1 MRVVSLD
8 SKSKFY
14 SIIDKLVEFNK
25 VSHAYL
31 VEVDDYDE
39 DFKCILDF
47 VKLILCKKDKKRC
60 SDLNCSN
67 CNICRLVD
75 TDNYVDLK
83 IIEPDGSMIKKK
95 QMLDLQDEFNN
106 KSLLD
111 NKRIYIIKEA
121 DKLNQSSANTILKF
135 LEEPEDDIV
144 AILVT
149 NNRYSVIE
157 TILSRCQILSL
168 KKLVLTDIEDE
179 VIDLLDYIVGKS
191 KLFINYQEIFSNI
204 LPDKVIA
211 KERLLKLEE
220 VLVNYL
226 KHLSCSDFECNDSV
240 LTILKDVK
248 LMQITNYISII
259 EGELAKLEYNVNYKL
274 WLDSLFAKLI
284 IGG

>member
-1 MRVVSLD
+1 MD

-226 KHLSCSDFECNDSV
+226 KHLSCCDFECNDSV

-274 WLDSLFAKLI
+274 WLDSLFSKLI

>member
-1 MRVVSLD
+1 
-8 SKSKFY
+8 
-14 SIIDKLVEFNK
+14 
-25 VSHAYL
+25 
-31 VEVDDYDE
+31 
-39 DFKCILDF
+39 
-47 VKLILCKKDKKRC
+47 
-60 SDLNCSN
+60 
-67 CNICRLVD
+67 
-75 TDNYVDLK
+75 
-83 IIEPDGSMIKKK
+83 
-95 QMLDLQDEFNN
+95 MLDLQEEFNN

-121 DKLNQSSANTILKF
+121 DKLNMSSANTILKF

-168 KKLVLTDIEDE
+168 KKSVLSDIEDE

-211 KERLLKLEE
+211 KQRLIKLEE
-220 VLVNYL
+220 ILVNYL
-226 KHLSCSDFECNDSV
+226 KYLSSSDFECSDAV
-240 LTILKDVK
+240 LTILKNVK
-248 LMQITNYISII
+248 LTEITNYISII